1 MRITGIPNI
10 NFDFDDNLN
19 VIFRLGIFDFMVV
32 NFKVDFSIR
41 KLAQLLIYF
50 LIFV

>member
-32 NFKVDFSIR
+32 NFDLFFNLCVRVFT
-41 KLAQLLIYF
+41 
-50 LIFV
+50 